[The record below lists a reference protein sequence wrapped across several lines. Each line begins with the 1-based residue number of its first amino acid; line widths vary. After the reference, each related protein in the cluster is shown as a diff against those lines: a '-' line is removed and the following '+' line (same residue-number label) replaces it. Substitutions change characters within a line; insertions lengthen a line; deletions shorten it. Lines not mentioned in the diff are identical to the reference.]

1 MKKDILSLL
10 LLFCGLSLYG
20 QQYVSV
26 SPSSI
31 SVPLGGG
38 TYTCSVDYTIS
49 PDSLMSWD
57 LARYTSTSSQ
67 VASLTGGWNK
77 QFTVTFKANTGYT
90 PVSGTVTVYYPDP
103 ANWNNQVW
111 GTLSF
116 TQPAATP
123 DYTLSIAP
131 SNISVD
137 PYGGTQK
144 LKVSY
149 VYMQEAVN
157 LTYLGATG
165 LPAGCTLSA
174 GTNGELT
181 LRCDKNASGTDRNA
195 TVTVRYQNPRDAAKP
210 VTASFRMYQATVPS
224 WIAITPESVTVMGAG
239 EEKSFNLQYAVD
251 STVTYECLGYS
262 GGQGQIRSYRIANNQ
277 LYVDFKKNQ
286 TNSTISGNITFNF
299 KDPANSALTL
309 SDAVSFSQAPASY
322 AIRLSENSLA
332 MPAAGTTK
340 TLTASYVERDNP
352 VTLTYK
358 SSSGLPPWCTL
369 TPGANGSLSL
379 VCPANTGN
387 AARSA
392 TVTVSYNNPLNASQ
406 PVTASFSLSQQPLSY
421 NITIPGNSLSVTA
434 KGETKTLSLAYVD
447 RTGTVN
453 LTYKGCTG
461 LPSGATVT
469 ANSNGTFSVAFPG
482 NTTSAVRSGT
492 ATVSYNNPLNSSQ
505 PVSATFTYSQQPLS
519 YNITIP
525 GNSLSMAA
533 KGETKTLIAAYT
545 ERTGPVTLTYKS
557 CTGLPAWC
565 TLTPGANG
573 TLSVVCQSNTGNAV
587 RSASVTVSYVN
598 PLNASQPVTASFSL
612 SQQPLSYAVHASSGS
627 YAIAAE
633 GGNVSVSVVYTERSG
648 SMDLEY
654 RGCTGVPDWCTFTH
668 GGGGRLTLAAT
679 RNITGYTRYADLVV
693 SYANPLNSAQPV
705 TAAFSLSQESL
716 SSWITLTPKSIDV
729 GGGGETKT
737 LDIGYSIDS
746 LVGFECT
753 GYSGDQGQV
762 QSYYV
767 SDNRLTVTFKRNT
780 ANSAVSGNITFTFKD
795 PVNAAKRISDVV
807 AFSQAPASYA
817 VKFSENSLTVPAAGR
832 TSTLAVSY
840 VERPGPVALG
850 YQKCTGLPAWC
861 KLTPGANGS
870 IALEFSPNEEVSER
884 SGTVTVY
891 YDNPLNAFQ
900 PVTATV
906 SFTQP
911 PLGYDI
917 VLPLQEIVVEPGGG
931 DAEVAVSY
939 AHRTGPVKMT
949 FMFASFPGGVSLPQQ
964 WSVTPKENYNLNL
977 HMDVNNTWEKRTGTI
992 QVAYHNPLDPNYSV
1006 QGTFTYSQQPA
1017 DYSIRF
1023 ISPVQLNAVAESKT
1037 YTLQL
1042 GYTSFSGSIESSQ
1055 IIYHKTEG
1063 LPEGSRVT
1071 AGQQGQLQV
1080 TLPGNDSGAERT
1092 GTMVVTYVDPNNSA
1106 HAVTASLHYVQP
1118 ALDYSLQIDSPDF
1131 EMAAAGG
1138 DRELTVSFSNQT
1150 AGMQLVYAGSSGL
1163 PEGCTLS
1170 AGAGGALTL
1179 HVGANT
1185 TWAQRRFTGR
1195 VSYYTPYD
1203 QTVQVSVTF
1212 TVTQAPLDYSI
1223 AVSPQ
1228 SITVAPGGESQ
1239 NLQVAYTAQSGPVTL
1254 SYKECT
1260 GLPQWASMTAH
1271 AGTPGLLT
1279 VSFSPNGTGR
1289 TLNGRATITYTDGT
1303 DEHAVQAYFD
1313 YLQESTPY
1321 MLSLT
1326 PSSLTVSASGGEYMI
1341 SAELNL
1347 DTAYTLTYK
1356 RVSDLPPGA
1365 EAQAAGSR
1373 VNVTFPANNTGTT
1386 LQGTFVLTYAD
1397 PLDAGKELTGTVT
1410 YVQPSYTMPA
1420 AIPGTVTE
1428 RSYLNADGSSYNTS
1442 VTYMDGLGRPV
1453 QTVRAGASP
1462 VGGDLIGFVT
1472 YDCMGRSDS
1481 VSYLPYAR
1489 TSSGSVNSDPDPFGS
1504 QQAFYSGR
1512 FGAAVSPYAQSRTV
1526 YATGLG
1532 LAAARTAPGENHRLG
1547 DGYYTRYEYRL
1558 NTAADAIVR
1567 YCVRPDGSL
1576 LSLGT
1581 FPAGQLS
1588 VRRTVNAKDGTDAQR
1603 REVLEYTDPQG
1614 RTLASEVRVS
1624 ATDRRITYYVYD
1636 DFGRQRYILP
1646 PLGDTFDCSSPKT
1659 AQELNAY
1666 CYYSEYDEH
1675 GLVTRSQS
1683 PGADYTLSV
1692 YDRRGRLAMSQSGT
1706 QRLSNQWSFT
1716 KYDVFDRPVLSGV
1729 TTGGTYSSHKAA
1741 LDTAAVFSER
1751 RGSSVHG
1758 YTNDCYPFVSDANS
1772 YLSVTYYDDYDWLAA
1787 NDPHAFS
1794 EADALGQVRVAAAQG
1809 LATGSRVKVLGSG
1822 TDQWL
1827 TTATYYDRDYRTI
1840 QSVSDLYPSGVEI
1853 TSNVYSFTGAVTQ
1866 AKVKQ
1871 RVGETEYE
1879 YNKWFAYDNFGRLLS
1894 IRQQI
1899 TGDAANGAVTLA
1911 SYTYD
1916 ALGNPATKSI
1926 HNGTETETYAYDLTG
1941 RVTGSSS
1948 PSFSYAL
1955 DYEQSDLPGATPRLD
1970 GNISA
1975 LRWGS
1980 GQAPDRAYAYTY
1992 DPVGQ
1997 LASASYRT
2005 ASSGVWTASEAYAEQ
2020 NLSYDRH
2027 GNLKSLQR
2035 TGADGTVLHNL
2046 SEMSYDGNKLL
2057 SVNVNG
2063 SVFAA
2068 YSYDQNGNMTTD
2080 PRRGATLTYNL
2091 LNLPESVSAGEQSVT
2106 YIYSAAGEKLA
2117 ANANGSL
2124 TYYRSVMVYN
2134 GNNSLA
2140 YILHPEGTVTCNET
2154 SSGTTYTYNYFKK
2167 DQVGSTRVMLSAV
2180 NGTLQSQQTT
2190 DYYPF
2195 GLAHSTNNLN
2205 KNKYLFS
2212 GKELQDSRAEANGGA
2227 LGLYDFG
2234 SRQYDSFIGR
2244 WLKQDRYAA
2253 RYASVSPYSYCLN
2266 NPVNFVDPTGD
2277 TIVVTV
2283 NGRELYLAQDENGT
2297 WGYYQQDGSPVEGRI
2312 PSEYLTVLWDLRTL
2326 GQPGGDVGPRLLG
2339 ELSNSSHIYNI
2350 NYNPGGGNSFK
2361 PENQYAAA
2369 YNVPGFKNALTAAE
2383 RSYINTLSPGSGG
2396 TISYDPMSFNGGFN
2410 ESGDTYRPSFI
2421 GLGHELGH
2429 AHDAMLG
2436 LRVPYLGE
2444 TENHYPNLFMG
2455 VPINDWSAVYW
2466 ENQIRQEH
2474 NIPLRTHYYYD
2485 ILTGP
2490 SGTRMVAPIPYHNA
2504 GQPLD
2509 MFDAWKLFK

>member
-1442 VTYMDGLGRPV
+1442 ATYMDGLGRPV

-1512 FGAAVSPYAQSRTV
+1512 FGTAVSPYAQSRTV

-2134 GNNSLA
+2134 GNNSLE

>member
-1567 YCVRPDGSL
+1567 YCVLPDGSL

-1675 GLVTRSQS
+1675 GLVTHSQS

-1741 LDTAAVFSER
+1741 LDTVAVFSER

-1926 HNGTETETYAYDLTG
+1926 HNGAETETYAYDLTG

-1980 GQAPDRAYAYTY
+1980 GQVPDRAYAYTY

-2035 TGADGTVLHNL
+2035 TDASGAVLHTL
-2046 SEMSYDGNKLL
+2046 SDMTYDGNRLQSLKL
-2057 SVNVNG
+2057 NG
-2063 SVFAA
+2063 SAA
-2068 YSYDQNGNMTTD
+2068 VSYGYDRNGNMTSD
-2080 PRRGATLTYNL
+2080 GRRGVTIDYNL
-2091 LNLPESVSAGEQSVT
+2091 LNFPEQIVAGSQKVT
-2106 YIYSAAGEKLA
+2106 YIYSASGEKLA
-2117 ANANGSL
+2117 TNANGSL
-2124 TYYRSVMVYN
+2124 TYYRSVMVY
-2134 GNNSLA
+2134 GNDNKLL
-2140 YILHPEGTVTCNET
+2140 YILTPEGTVTRNEG
-2154 SSGTTYTYNYFKK
+2154 SSGTTYTYNYFKR
-2167 DQVGSTRVMLSAV
+2167 DQVGSTRAVLSAV
-2180 NGTLQSQQTT
+2180 GTTLQNVQST

-2212 GKELQDSRAEANGGA
+2212 GKELQDGTVNNQM

-2234 SRQYDSFIGR
+2234 ARSFDPMIGR
-2244 WLKQDRYAA
+2244 WLTQDPAQQY
-2253 RYASVSPYSYCLN
+2253 SSPYVYCRN
-2266 NPVNFVDPTGD
+2266 NPLLYIDPSGMKDTMVYINGYGFQLTGD
-2277 TIVVTV
+2277 DSGNYKFDLKNHTGSVYDPSGRNITSDLYESMITQLDSDLQGFATQRLGFHIGDYNIMGLTTKASRNYYYTATGGLFTKG
-2283 NGRELYLAQDENGT
+2283 NGGVLGYFDPVDKTTHIAPSLVYEMYDSREAQWNLLAVLTHELLHGVHHYLNGSH
-2297 WGYYQQDGSPVEGRI
+2297 YDS
-2312 PSEYLTVLWDLRTL
+2312 
-2326 GQPGGDVGPRLLG
+2326 
-2339 ELSNSSHIYNI
+2339 ELSEAATYQATFDVYTKGGFFNQAYGVYNTYQSIGYSVPMGHSHPTSLYPSQWVKPI
-2350 NYNPGGGNSFK
+2350 NYPKSW
-2361 PENQYAAA
+2361 E
-2369 YNVPGFKNALTAAE
+2369 
-2383 RSYINTLSPGSGG
+2383 
-2396 TISYDPMSFNGGFN
+2396 
-2410 ESGDTYRPSFI
+2410 
-2421 GLGHELGH
+2421 
-2429 AHDAMLG
+2429 
-2436 LRVPYLGE
+2436 
-2444 TENHYPNLFMG
+2444 YPN
-2455 VPINDWSAVYW
+2455 
-2466 ENQIRQEH
+2466 
-2474 NIPLRTHYYYD
+2474 
-2485 ILTGP
+2485 
-2490 SGTRMVAPIPYHNA
+2490 
-2504 GQPLD
+2504 
-2509 MFDAWKLFK
+2509 

>member
-1567 YCVRPDGSL
+1567 YCVLPDGSL

-1926 HNGTETETYAYDLTG
+1926 HNGAETETYAYDLTG

-2035 TGADGTVLHNL
+2035 TDASGAVLHTL
-2046 SEMSYDGNKLL
+2046 SDMTYDGNRLQSLKL
-2057 SVNVNG
+2057 NG
-2063 SVFAA
+2063 SAA
-2068 YSYDQNGNMTTD
+2068 VSYGYDRNGNMTSD
-2080 PRRGATLTYNL
+2080 GRRGVTIDYNL
-2091 LNLPESVSAGEQSVT
+2091 LNFPEQIVAGSQKVT
-2106 YIYSAAGEKLA
+2106 YIYSASGEKLA
-2117 ANANGSL
+2117 TNANGSL
-2124 TYYRSVMVYN
+2124 TYYRSVMVY
-2134 GNNSLA
+2134 GNDNKLL
-2140 YILHPEGTVTCNET
+2140 YILTPEGTVTRNEG
-2154 SSGTTYTYNYFKK
+2154 SSGTTYTYNYFKR
-2167 DQVGSTRVMLSAV
+2167 DQVGSTRAVLSAV
-2180 NGTLQSQQTT
+2180 GTTLQNVQST

-2212 GKELQDSRAEANGGA
+2212 GKELQDGTVNNQM

-2234 SRQYDSFIGR
+2234 ARSFDPMIGR
-2244 WLKQDRYAA
+2244 WLTQDPAQQY
-2253 RYASVSPYSYCLN
+2253 SSPYVYCRN
-2266 NPVNFVDPTGD
+2266 NPLLYIDPSGMKDTMVYINGYGFQLTGD
-2277 TIVVTV
+2277 DSGNYKFDLKNHTGSVYDPSGRNITSDLYESMITQLDSDLQGFATQRLGFHIGDYNIMGLTTKASRNYYYTATGGLFTKG
-2283 NGRELYLAQDENGT
+2283 NGGVLGYFDPVDKTTHIAPSLVYEMYDSREAQWNLLAVLTHELLHGVHHYLNGSH
-2297 WGYYQQDGSPVEGRI
+2297 YDS
-2312 PSEYLTVLWDLRTL
+2312 
-2326 GQPGGDVGPRLLG
+2326 
-2339 ELSNSSHIYNI
+2339 ELSEAATYQATFDVYTKGGFFNQAYGVYNTYQSIGYSVPMGHSHPTSLYPSQWVKPI
-2350 NYNPGGGNSFK
+2350 NYPKSW
-2361 PENQYAAA
+2361 E
-2369 YNVPGFKNALTAAE
+2369 
-2383 RSYINTLSPGSGG
+2383 
-2396 TISYDPMSFNGGFN
+2396 
-2410 ESGDTYRPSFI
+2410 
-2421 GLGHELGH
+2421 
-2429 AHDAMLG
+2429 
-2436 LRVPYLGE
+2436 
-2444 TENHYPNLFMG
+2444 YPN
-2455 VPINDWSAVYW
+2455 
-2466 ENQIRQEH
+2466 
-2474 NIPLRTHYYYD
+2474 
-2485 ILTGP
+2485 
-2490 SGTRMVAPIPYHNA
+2490 
-2504 GQPLD
+2504 
-2509 MFDAWKLFK
+2509 

>member
-369 TPGANGSLSL
+369 TSGANGSLSL

-861 KLTPGANGS
+861 KLTPGANGN

-891 YDNPLNAFQ
+891 YDNPLNASQ

-1926 HNGTETETYAYDLTG
+1926 HNGAETETYAYDLTG

-2035 TGADGTVLHNL
+2035 TDASGAVLHTL
-2046 SEMSYDGNKLL
+2046 SDMTYDGNRLQSLKL
-2057 SVNVNG
+2057 NG
-2063 SVFAA
+2063 SAA
-2068 YSYDQNGNMTTD
+2068 VSYGYDRNGNMTSD
-2080 PRRGATLTYNL
+2080 GRRGVTIDYNL
-2091 LNLPESVSAGEQSVT
+2091 LNFPEQIVAGSQKVT
-2106 YIYSAAGEKLA
+2106 YIYSASGEKLA
-2117 ANANGSL
+2117 TNANGSL
-2124 TYYRSVMVYN
+2124 TYYRSVMVY
-2134 GNNSLA
+2134 GNDNKLL
-2140 YILHPEGTVTCNET
+2140 YILTPEGTVTRNEG
-2154 SSGTTYTYNYFKK
+2154 SSGTTYTYNYFKR
-2167 DQVGSTRVMLSAV
+2167 DQVGSTRAVLSAV
-2180 NGTLQSQQTT
+2180 GTTLQNVQST

-2212 GKELQDSRAEANGGA
+2212 GKELQDGTVNNQM

-2234 SRQYDSFIGR
+2234 ARSFDPMIGR
-2244 WLKQDRYAA
+2244 WLTQDPAQQY
-2253 RYASVSPYSYCLN
+2253 SSPYVYCRN
-2266 NPVNFVDPTGD
+2266 NPLLYIDPSGMKDTMVYINGYGFQLTGD
-2277 TIVVTV
+2277 DSGNYKFDLKNHTGSVYDPSGRNITSDLYESMITQLDSDLQGFATQRLGFHIGDYNIMGLTTKYSGTYRYTGTGLFTKGDGGVLGYFDPRTSIAHIAPSLVYEMYDSREAQWNLLAVLTHELLHGV
-2283 NGRELYLAQDENGT
+2283 HRYLNGSHYD
-2297 WGYYQQDGSPVEGRI
+2297 S
-2312 PSEYLTVLWDLRTL
+2312 
-2326 GQPGGDVGPRLLG
+2326 
-2339 ELSNSSHIYNI
+2339 ELSEAATYQATFDVYTKGGFFNQAYGVYNTYQSIGYSVPMGHSHPTSLYPSQWVKPI
-2350 NYNPGGGNSFK
+2350 NYPKSW
-2361 PENQYAAA
+2361 E
-2369 YNVPGFKNALTAAE
+2369 
-2383 RSYINTLSPGSGG
+2383 
-2396 TISYDPMSFNGGFN
+2396 
-2410 ESGDTYRPSFI
+2410 
-2421 GLGHELGH
+2421 
-2429 AHDAMLG
+2429 
-2436 LRVPYLGE
+2436 
-2444 TENHYPNLFMG
+2444 YPN
-2455 VPINDWSAVYW
+2455 
-2466 ENQIRQEH
+2466 
-2474 NIPLRTHYYYD
+2474 
-2485 ILTGP
+2485 
-2490 SGTRMVAPIPYHNA
+2490 
-2504 GQPLD
+2504 
-2509 MFDAWKLFK
+2509 

>member
-891 YDNPLNAFQ
+891 YDNPLNASQ

-1926 HNGTETETYAYDLTG
+1926 HNGAETETYAYDLTG

>member
-891 YDNPLNAFQ
+891 YDNPLNASQ

-1588 VRRTVNAKDGTDAQR
+1588 VRRTVNTKDGTDAQR

-1926 HNGTETETYAYDLTG
+1926 HNGAETETYAYDLTG

-1980 GQAPDRAYAYTY
+1980 GQVPDRAYAYTY

-2035 TGADGTVLHNL
+2035 TDASGAVLHTL
-2046 SEMSYDGNKLL
+2046 SDMTYDGNRLQSLKL
-2057 SVNVNG
+2057 NG
-2063 SVFAA
+2063 SAA
-2068 YSYDQNGNMTTD
+2068 VSYGYDRNGNMTSD
-2080 PRRGATLTYNL
+2080 GRRGVTIDYNL
-2091 LNLPESVSAGEQSVT
+2091 LNFPEQIVAGSQKVT
-2106 YIYSAAGEKLA
+2106 YIYSASGEKLA
-2117 ANANGSL
+2117 TNANGSL
-2124 TYYRSVMVYN
+2124 TYYRSVMVY
-2134 GNNSLA
+2134 GNDNKLL
-2140 YILHPEGTVTCNET
+2140 YILTPEGTVTRNEG
-2154 SSGTTYTYNYFKK
+2154 SSGTTYTYNYFKR
-2167 DQVGSTRVMLSAV
+2167 DQVGSTRAVLSAV
-2180 NGTLQSQQTT
+2180 GTTLQNVQST

-2212 GKELQDSRAEANGGA
+2212 GKELQDGTVNNQM

-2234 SRQYDSFIGR
+2234 ARSFDPMIGR
-2244 WLKQDRYAA
+2244 WLTQDPAQQY
-2253 RYASVSPYSYCLN
+2253 SSPYVYCRN
-2266 NPVNFVDPTGD
+2266 NPLLYIDPSGMKDTMVYINGYGFQLTGD
-2277 TIVVTV
+2277 DSGNYKFDLKNHTGSVYDPSGRNITSDLYESMITQLDSDLQGFATQRLGFHIGDYNIMGLTTKASRNYYYTATGGLFTKG
-2283 NGRELYLAQDENGT
+2283 NGGVLGYFDPVDKTTHIAPSLVYEMYDSREAQWNLLAVLTHELLHGVHHYLNGSH
-2297 WGYYQQDGSPVEGRI
+2297 YDS
-2312 PSEYLTVLWDLRTL
+2312 
-2326 GQPGGDVGPRLLG
+2326 
-2339 ELSNSSHIYNI
+2339 ELSEAATYQATFDVYTKGGFFNQAYGVYNTYQSIGYSVPMGHSHPTSLYPSQWVKPI
-2350 NYNPGGGNSFK
+2350 NYPKSW
-2361 PENQYAAA
+2361 E
-2369 YNVPGFKNALTAAE
+2369 
-2383 RSYINTLSPGSGG
+2383 
-2396 TISYDPMSFNGGFN
+2396 
-2410 ESGDTYRPSFI
+2410 
-2421 GLGHELGH
+2421 
-2429 AHDAMLG
+2429 
-2436 LRVPYLGE
+2436 
-2444 TENHYPNLFMG
+2444 YPN
-2455 VPINDWSAVYW
+2455 
-2466 ENQIRQEH
+2466 
-2474 NIPLRTHYYYD
+2474 
-2485 ILTGP
+2485 
-2490 SGTRMVAPIPYHNA
+2490 
-2504 GQPLD
+2504 
-2509 MFDAWKLFK
+2509 

>member
-369 TPGANGSLSL
+369 TSGANGSLSL

-861 KLTPGANGS
+861 KLTPGANGN

-891 YDNPLNAFQ
+891 YDNPLNASQ

>member
-1131 EMAAAGG
+1131 EMAATGG

-1567 YCVRPDGSL
+1567 YCVLPDGSL

-1926 HNGTETETYAYDLTG
+1926 HNGAETETYAYDLTG

-2035 TGADGTVLHNL
+2035 TDASGAVLHTL
-2046 SEMSYDGNKLL
+2046 SDMTYDGNRLQSLKL
-2057 SVNVNG
+2057 NG
-2063 SVFAA
+2063 SAA
-2068 YSYDQNGNMTTD
+2068 VSYGYDRNGNMTSD
-2080 PRRGATLTYNL
+2080 GRRGVTIDYNL
-2091 LNLPESVSAGEQSVT
+2091 LNFPEQIVAGSQKVT
-2106 YIYSAAGEKLA
+2106 YIYSASGEKLA
-2117 ANANGSL
+2117 TNANGSL
-2124 TYYRSVMVYN
+2124 TYYRSVMVY
-2134 GNNSLA
+2134 GNDNKLL
-2140 YILHPEGTVTCNET
+2140 YILTPEGTVTRNEG
-2154 SSGTTYTYNYFKK
+2154 SSGTTYTYNYFKR
-2167 DQVGSTRVMLSAV
+2167 DQVGSTRAVLSAV
-2180 NGTLQSQQTT
+2180 GTTLQNVQST

-2212 GKELQDSRAEANGGA
+2212 GKELQDGTVNNQM

-2234 SRQYDSFIGR
+2234 ARSFDPMIGR
-2244 WLKQDRYAA
+2244 WLTQDPAQQY
-2253 RYASVSPYSYCLN
+2253 SSPYVYCRN
-2266 NPVNFVDPTGD
+2266 NPLLYIDPSGMKDTMVYINGYGFQLTGD
-2277 TIVVTV
+2277 DSGNYKFDLKNHTGSVYDPSGRNITSDLYESMITQLDSDLQGFATQRLGFHIGDYNIMGLTTKASRNYYYTATGGLFTKG
-2283 NGRELYLAQDENGT
+2283 NGGVLGYFDPVDKTTHIAPSLVYEMYDSREAQWNLLAVLTHELLHGVHHYLNGSH
-2297 WGYYQQDGSPVEGRI
+2297 YDS
-2312 PSEYLTVLWDLRTL
+2312 
-2326 GQPGGDVGPRLLG
+2326 
-2339 ELSNSSHIYNI
+2339 ELSEAATYQATFDVYTKGGFFNQAYGVYNTYQSIGYSVPMGHSHPTSLYPSQWVKPI
-2350 NYNPGGGNSFK
+2350 NYPKSW
-2361 PENQYAAA
+2361 E
-2369 YNVPGFKNALTAAE
+2369 
-2383 RSYINTLSPGSGG
+2383 
-2396 TISYDPMSFNGGFN
+2396 
-2410 ESGDTYRPSFI
+2410 
-2421 GLGHELGH
+2421 
-2429 AHDAMLG
+2429 
-2436 LRVPYLGE
+2436 
-2444 TENHYPNLFMG
+2444 YPN
-2455 VPINDWSAVYW
+2455 
-2466 ENQIRQEH
+2466 
-2474 NIPLRTHYYYD
+2474 
-2485 ILTGP
+2485 
-2490 SGTRMVAPIPYHNA
+2490 
-2504 GQPLD
+2504 
-2509 MFDAWKLFK
+2509 

>member
-224 WIAITPESVTVMGAG
+224 WIAITPESVTVKGAG

-861 KLTPGANGS
+861 KLTPGANGN

-1163 PEGCTLS
+1163 PKGCTLS